1 MNNEIPAVTAQGLD
15 AELLLNAD
23 LLFLDEI
30 MARVGVDGITAA
42 YANAGLLAAV
52 DQHAAAVRESLRGAG
67 RGIDAPALAAYGRS
81 IAAAARRAGR
91 FLPDPGGAHVAAMDW
106 LAAEWHLLR
115 LVAVCML
122 AEDAAVM

>member
-67 RGIDAPALAAYGRS
+67 RAVDAPSLAAYGRS

-106 LAAEWHLLR
+106 LTAEWHLLR

-122 AEDAAVM
+122 AEDAAVL

>member
-1 MNNEIPAVTAQGLD
+1 MNNDIPAVTAQGLD

-23 LLFLDEI
+23 LLFLDEV

-52 DQHAAAVRESLRGAG
+52 DQHAAAVRESLRDAG
-67 RGIDAPALAAYGRS
+67 RAIDAPALAAYGRS

-91 FLPDPGGAHVAAMDW
+91 FLPDPGGAHVAPLDW
-106 LAAEWHLLR
+106 LTAEWHLLR

-122 AEDAAVM
+122 AEDAAVL